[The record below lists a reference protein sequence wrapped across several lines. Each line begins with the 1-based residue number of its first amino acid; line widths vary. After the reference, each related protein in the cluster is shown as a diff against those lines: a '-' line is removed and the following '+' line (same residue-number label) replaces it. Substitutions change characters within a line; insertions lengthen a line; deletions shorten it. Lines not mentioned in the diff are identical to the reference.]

1 MSTTGWVV
9 LGVVVVI
16 VIWAISVYNGLVAM
30 RQRTNQAFA
39 DIDVQLKQRHDLIPN
54 LVETVKGYA
63 AHERGT
69 LEAVIQARNA
79 AIAAP
84 GVEQK
89 VAAEN
94 VLTGAL
100 RQLFALSENYPNL
113 KANANFQQLQS
124 DLSDIENKLAAS
136 RRFFNNAVQEYNT
149 GIQQFPA
156 ALFAGMFGFAQ
167 RHVLRSRRG
176 PRATRAGAEREVL
189 EPLIT
194 PSWPGLS
201 RPSTSWDYASKTWM
215 PGPRPGMTLERP
227 SETSWPPTVSTRTS
241 SRTSAA
247 RSRC

>member
-1 MSTTGWVV
+1 MSTTGWVI

-16 VIWAISVYNGLVAM
+16 VIWAISIYNGLVAM

-39 DIDVQLKQRHDLIPN
+39 DIDVQLKLRHDLIPN

-69 LEAVIQARNA
+69 LEAVIAARNT

-94 VLTGAL
+94 MLSGAL

-136 RRFFNNAVQEYNT
+136 RRFYNNAVQEYNT

-156 ALFAGMFGFAQ
+156 ALFAGIFGFGQRSFFDVGENRAQ
-167 RHVLRSRRG
+167 
-176 PRATRAGAEREVL
+176 L
-189 EPLIT
+189 EQA
-194 PSWPGLS
+194 PSV
-201 RPSTSWDYASKTWM
+201 KF
-215 PGPRPGMTLERP
+215 
-227 SETSWPPTVSTRTS
+227 
-241 SRTSAA
+241 
-247 RSRC
+247 

>member
-9 LGVVVVI
+9 LGIVVVF
-16 VIWAISVYNGLVAM
+16 VIWAISIYNSLVAM

-54 LVETVKGYA
+54 LIETVKGYA

-69 LEAVIQARNA
+69 LDAVVQARNA

-94 VLTGAL
+94 VLSGAL

-113 KANANFQQLQS
+113 KANANFQQLQT

-156 ALFAGMFGFAQ
+156 SLFAGAFGFTQ
-167 RHVLRSRRG
+167 RTFFDLG
-176 PRATRAGAEREVL
+176 ETRAQL
-189 EPLIT
+189 EQA
-194 PSWPGLS
+194 PSV
-201 RPSTSWDYASKTWM
+201 KF
-215 PGPRPGMTLERP
+215 
-227 SETSWPPTVSTRTS
+227 
-241 SRTSAA
+241 
-247 RSRC
+247 

>member
-9 LGVVVVI
+9 LGVIAVI
-16 VIWAISVYNGLVAM
+16 VIWAISIYNRLVAM

-69 LEAVIQARNA
+69 LEAVIQARNTA
-79 AIAAP
+79 VAAP

-94 VLTGAL
+94 MLTGAL

-124 DLSDIENKLAAS
+124 DLSDIENKLAAV
-136 RRFFNNAVQEYNT
+136 RRFYNNAVQEYNT

-167 RHVLRSRRG
+167 RTFFDVGEDR
-176 PRATRAGAEREVL
+176 PQL
-189 EPLIT
+189 EQA
-194 PSWPGLS
+194 PSV
-201 RPSTSWDYASKTWM
+201 KF
-215 PGPRPGMTLERP
+215 
-227 SETSWPPTVSTRTS
+227 
-241 SRTSAA
+241 
-247 RSRC
+247 